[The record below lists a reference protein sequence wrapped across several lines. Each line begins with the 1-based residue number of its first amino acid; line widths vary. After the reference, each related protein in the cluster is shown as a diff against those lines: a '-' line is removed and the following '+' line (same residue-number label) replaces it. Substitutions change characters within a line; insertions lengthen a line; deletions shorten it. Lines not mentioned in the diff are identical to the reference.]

1 MRSLRSPS
9 RIRPLTVPGGSA
21 GASVGYRANRAAD
34 GLGGMAETRRVALW
48 ASLALSGVLATVAV
62 VAQARA
68 EVAASS
74 LSSHQVAQNTRGFT
88 SDGARYA
95 AWQAS
100 AGSLIV
106 VLDTATGQRRSIAP
120 PASCELQSPKEAP
133 NGQAVSSPSLGRF
146 LLRCG
151 TSEQAVL
158 SVRTGQTQML
168 PDDLSRY
175 HWAVVGTD
183 YAESPNTG
191 CGGYDKCFALY
202 DLATGAI
209 SVRRAP
215 AIVDLNRPGALA
227 APLCP
232 ALRRR
237 ILAAERTAAPSFAY
251 ERGLFVHA
259 AKRAGY
265 VEIDRCKRPPIV
277 LAGRGEPRDFDLS
290 AGLLTWDTGYPTSGI
305 DEEGESPYP
314 SVLNAYQLETG
325 RRRSWRLPVRVL
337 PGETRPVVFGYSTH
351 TSQTVFWIADR
362 SVNYGKT
369 GLIVETS
376 SIYSARL

>member
-1 MRSLRSPS
+1 MRGSVGIACPFRCPCDGGCRGARTSGGRRFIAVIAPGCAEHA
-9 RIRPLTVPGGSA
+9 RIRERRGPRRCLA
-21 GASVGYRANRAAD
+21 GERRLANRRARHRHRTETNHRVT
-34 GLGGMAETRRVALW
+34 LG
-48 ASLALSGVLATVAV
+48 
-62 VAQARA
+62 
-68 EVAASS
+68 
-74 LSSHQVAQNTRGFT
+74 
-88 SDGARYA
+88 
-95 AWQAS
+95 
-100 AGSLIV
+100 
-106 VLDTATGQRRSIAP
+106 
-120 PASCELQSPKEAP
+120 CELQSQYQADQSS
-133 NGQAVSSPSLGRF
+133 GQALPNPSSGRF
-146 LLRCG
+146 LLQCG
-151 TSEQAVL
+151 VYEQAVL
-158 SVRTGQTQML
+158 DVRTGQTQLL
-168 PDDLSRY
+168 PDDLSHYWWRV
-175 HWAVVGTD
+175 AGTD

-215 AIVDLNRPGALA
+215 AIVDLDRPGAPT

-237 ILAAERTAAPSFAY
+237 ILAAKRAAAPSFAY

-265 VEIDRCKRPPIV
+265 IEIDRCKRPPIV
-277 LAGRGEPRDFDLS
+277 LSGRGEPRNFDLS

-314 SVLNAYQLETG
+314 SVLNAYQLATR
-325 RRRSWRLPVRVL
+325 RRRSWRLPARVL

-376 SIYSARL
+376 SIYSARF